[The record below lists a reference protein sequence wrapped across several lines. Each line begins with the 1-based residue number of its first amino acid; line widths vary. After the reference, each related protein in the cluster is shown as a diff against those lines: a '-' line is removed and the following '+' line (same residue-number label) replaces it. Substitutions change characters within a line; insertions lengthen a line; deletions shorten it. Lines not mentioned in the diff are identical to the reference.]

1 MGFLSTTIIL
11 FAAVTTRLHEAN
23 TSEHRALE
31 HGNVELNTAELA
43 SWDKDREE
51 HWIIYNEIL
60 RAEDF
65 TLD

>member
-1 MGFLSTTIIL
+1 MVFLSTTIIL

-43 SWDKDREE
+43 S
-51 HWIIYNEIL
+51 
-60 RAEDF
+60 
-65 TLD
+65 